1 MPRYRLDEYRF
12 LRGKLTRNTP
22 VWLEEI
28 QFEEDGEIY
37 YTEHYV
43 QISLVKLLKH
53 LKRYNPNI
61 KPMENTL
68 SPAELVQA
76 YLEKKALVE
85 SLTVQLK
92 DAETAKNDFDF
103 QIRNQLIVPNEY
115 ATLLIDGNILVQLVG
130 GYLDVSRVTR
140 L

>member
-1 MPRYRLDEYRF
+1 MPKYRLDEPLHLSQGISR
-12 LRGKLTRNTP
+12 RRT

-28 QFEEDGEIY
+28 EIEEDGEIY

-43 QISLVKLLKH
+43 RIDLVKLLKY
-53 LKRYNPNI
+53 LKRYPLI

-76 YLEKKALVE
+76 YLEKKTLVE
-85 SLTVQLK
+85 SLTEQL
-92 DAETAKNDFDF
+92 ETARTDRDLFESD
-103 QIRNQLIVPNEY
+103 IRSQLIQPNDY
-115 ATLLIDGNILVQLVG
+115 APLLIDGNILVQLID
-130 GYLDVSRVTR
+130 GYLRVSRVTK

>member
-1 MPRYRLDEYRF
+1 MPRYRLDEPHF
-12 LRGKLTRNTP
+12 LRGKLTRNMP

-43 QISLVKLLKH
+43 QISLVKLLKY

-76 YLEKKALVE
+76 YLDKKNLVE
-85 SLTVQLK
+85 SLTDQLE
-92 DAETAKNDFDF
+92 DAKTAKDTLE
-103 QIRNQLIVPNEY
+103 QTIRRQLIEPNGY
-115 ATLLIDGNILVQLVG
+115 APLLIDGNIVVQLVA
-130 GYLDVSRVTR
+130 GYLDISRVTK

>member
-1 MPRYRLDEYRF
+1 M
-12 LRGKLTRNTP
+12 P

-43 QISLVKLLKH
+43 QISLVKLLKY
-53 LKRYNPNI
+53 LKRYPLI
-61 KPMENTL
+61 KSMENTL

-76 YLEKKALVE
+76 YLKEKALVK
-85 SLTVQLK
+85 SLSEQLEASK
-92 DAETAKNDFDF
+92 SALSELDSK
-103 QIRNQLIVPNEY
+103 IRRELIEPNEY
-115 ATLLIDGNILVQLVG
+115 APLLIDGNILLQLVG
-130 GYLDVSRVTR
+130 GYLDVSRVTK